1 MKHLKV
7 LGLVVILAAA
17 LGAVVVSTTEG
28 SKQVIPVAV
37 AVVPAEISDAAAPIQ
52 NTPTVATSEDTD
64 ALAASNIPD
73 TKPPVQPAQ
82 SGPWVCSDDNECN
95 LTTPRAAPVP
105 ASPAIG

>member
-52 NTPTVATSEDTD
+52 NTPTVAPSEDTV
-64 ALAASNIPD
+64 ALAPGNMPD
-73 TKPPVQPAQ
+73 AKSPGNPRKA
-82 SGPWVCSDDNECN
+82 GPGFAR
-95 LTTPRAAPVP
+95 TTMLAT
-105 ASPAIG
+105 S